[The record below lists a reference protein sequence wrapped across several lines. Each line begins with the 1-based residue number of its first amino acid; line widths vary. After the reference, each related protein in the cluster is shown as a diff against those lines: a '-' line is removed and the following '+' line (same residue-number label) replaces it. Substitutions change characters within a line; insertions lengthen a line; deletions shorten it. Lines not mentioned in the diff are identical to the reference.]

1 MYHKDFNKWNTE
13 KQYIN
18 GTDHH
23 PYFSER
29 EIWWCALGV
38 NIGVEVDGKNGKFER
53 PVLILKYLNKD
64 MALVVPRTT
73 KNKADKN
80 HIQIQTVNI
89 TSYAKISQIKVI
101 STKRLLRKIST
112 LPEDEFLKVKQ
123 KFLAFFVYTSKTP
136 FGVFSEA
143 EAVNTRSIPKL

>member
-18 GTDHH
+18 STDHH

-53 PVLILKYLNKD
+53 PALILKYLNKD
-64 MALVVPRTT
+64 MTLVVPLTT
-73 KNKADKN
+73 KSKEDKN
-80 HIQIQTVNI
+80 HIQIRI
-89 TSYAKISQIKVI
+89 EDMTSYAKISQIKVI
-101 STKRLLRKIST
+101 SSKRLLRKIST

-123 KFLAFFVYTSKTP
+123 KFLAFF
-136 FGVFSEA
+136 A
-143 EAVNTRSIPKL
+143 